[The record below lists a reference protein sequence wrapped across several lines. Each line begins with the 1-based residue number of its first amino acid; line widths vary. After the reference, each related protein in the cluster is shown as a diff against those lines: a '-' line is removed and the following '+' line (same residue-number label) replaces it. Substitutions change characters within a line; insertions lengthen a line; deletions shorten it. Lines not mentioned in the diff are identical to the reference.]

1 MTEKT
6 VTVCVLDILA
16 VIFIS
21 VFIGFVFGGS
31 VSYNSTKYSAYVEG
45 QQSCKVC
52 EVNK

>member
-31 VSYNSTKYSAYVEG
+31 VGYNSTKYSAYVEG